1 MIGFG
6 QILIVL
12 LIVLLLFGNLPK
24 LLKDLAQG
32 IKLFQK
38 TLQEKETEK
47 TSKQIESENE
57 SSKKH
62 SS

>member
-47 TSKQIESENE
+47 PSKQIESENE